1 MWINLTKN
9 TSYQNDPAWI
19 PIKKE
24 EKMRKY
30 TITFCLM
37 LLCMIMFGSRAYA
50 VFITDITEFVQFA
63 VTATF
68 TDSFDGGAGTE
79 PPVGPSGSSTYL
91 VEGMFD
97 VGDESGGSLE
107 LDSDDGIVDVNE
119 KFLAAAVRN
128 SAYFII
134 SGGGGDIIGTFD
146 FSGGGLPPGSFF
158 GIEILNFASVGGE
171 ISGDPVTNDEAWMGV
186 YQDLGHLF
194 GVWGDESQLDPLG
207 VQDLGLVSTH
217 GTSIELKLEIGA
229 SNLVTARFNYDTFL
243 FGTTFSNLSFISG
256 DVYTGG
262 FAAGE
267 DIVPDVPEPATV
279 ALLGIGLAGLAGA
292 AVRRRLKKAK
302 QQ

>member
-1 MWINLTKN
+1 
-9 TSYQNDPAWI
+9 
-19 PIKKE
+19 
-24 EKMRKY
+24 MRKY
-30 TITFCLM
+30 IITFCLM
-37 LLCMIMFGSRAYA
+37 LLCLIMFGSRAYA

-79 PPVGPSGSSTYL
+79 PPVGPSGPSTYV

-128 SAYFII
+128 STYFII

-158 GIEILNFASVGGE
+158 GIEILNFASSGGE

-186 YQDLGHLF
+186 YLDSGTGHLF
-194 GVWGDESQLDPLG
+194 GVWGDESSQFELG
-207 VQDLGLVSTH
+207 SQDLGLVSTQ
-217 GTSIELKLEIGA
+217 GTSILLKLEIGA
-229 SNLVTARFNYDTFL
+229 SNLVTARFNYGTFL
-243 FGTTFSNLSFISG
+243 FGTTFSNLSFTPDDPN

-267 DIVPDVPEPATV
+267 NIENVPEPATV
-279 ALLGIGLAGLAGA
+279 ALLGIGLAGLAWA